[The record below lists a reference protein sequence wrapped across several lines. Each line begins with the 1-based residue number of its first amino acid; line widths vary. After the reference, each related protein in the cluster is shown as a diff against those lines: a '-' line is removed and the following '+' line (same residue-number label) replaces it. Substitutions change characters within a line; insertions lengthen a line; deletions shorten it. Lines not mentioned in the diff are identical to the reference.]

1 MSEKH
6 KIYNKN
12 GMALVTCLLVMVVL
26 AMIGVG
32 VTTDS
37 TIEIKIAGNEKNK
50 AVSFQ
55 HADTGTIAAPEII
68 EDNLDH
74 PRASA
79 PYIYSDNG
87 ADPVDPVITVDTKDL
102 SIETEGTTADPH
114 PTITIIGADNISV
127 NNVSQPINATITISK
142 TAKLAAGSAI
152 QMAAGYEG
160 KAKSSASGGAH
171 AYFLCSSKD
180 EQGGTIS
187 TTEIYYRHVP

>member
-1 MSEKH
+1 MLKKYRINDES
-6 KIYNKN
+6 
-12 GMALVTCLLVMVVL
+12 GMALVTCLLIMVVL

-55 HADTGTIAAPEII
+55 HADTGTTAAPEII
-68 EDNLDH
+68 EDNLDN

-87 ADPVDPVITVDTKDL
+87 ADPVITVDTKDL
-102 SIETEGTTADPH
+102 SIETEGTSSDPH
-114 PTITIIGADNISV
+114 PKITIIGTDITGD
-127 NNVSQPINATITISK
+127 VSQPIRATITVSK

-160 KAKSSASGGAH
+160 KGKSSASGGTH
-171 AYFLCSSKD
+171 AYFLCTSKD